1 VHRGTALI
9 SLAFAVFVAGVA
21 PSARAN
27 EWTDIASA
35 FDENNPINV
44 FVGVDYTF
52 EARRAA
58 IKRELSGA
66 KDIPAAPDQIP
77 VGKDLFF
84 SQDRHILK
92 PYLDVGLFHDVQL
105 SVALPITLS
114 LSRTYEF
121 DQRAEP
127 CVFPSAGGAATCID
141 RTNSSTLTD
150 GLLPNPP
157 SGPIGFDAN
166 DPTTNFDTKSKTIF
180 RSPSRSGLD
189 QLWIALSW
197 APMNQARDDTKP
209 TWILTAE
216 FRPSI
221 GKLMKL
227 DTKTPSKE
235 TGVSTG
241 IHEFRAQT
249 SVSKHVGWATPF
261 VVFWWQAP
269 LGERGNKPGDPDG
282 SLFWNTTTANA
293 IGQRTKDPQQHAGTI
308 FGFDATLVEK
318 PEDHLRLA
326 LELLGK
332 VEAHFTGLGYSEMWE
347 IFAYAGDITRDPNAP
362 LRIDLD
368 PLNPGA
374 NVVSHPGVTT
384 IENYVSFAGR
394 IGVVGELGP
403 HAKFSLSFELGKDQ
417 QHIVSFTDAGVDLPT
432 CDATHTAPD
441 CETMANVIVN
451 QNTREV
457 NPLHKQLI
465 DTAGRRFIV
474 DETTTYSLLATGE
487 ILF

>member
-1 VHRGTALI
+1 
-9 SLAFAVFVAGVA
+9 LAFAVGVGRPA
-21 PSARAN
+21 AAN

-35 FDENNPINV
+35 FDDVNPNHF
-44 FVGVDYTF
+44 FVGVDYLY

-66 KDIPAAPDQIP
+66 KDIPAAPDTIP
-77 VGKDLFF
+77 VGKDLYFM
-84 SQDRHILK
+84 QDRHVIK
-92 PYLDVGLFHDVQL
+92 PHLDVGLFHDVQF

-114 LSRTYEF
+114 LTRSYDF

-127 CVFPSAGGAATCID
+127 CVFPAQGGVATCID

-166 DPTTNFDTKSKTIF
+166 DPTTNFATNSKTVF

-189 QLWIALSW
+189 QIWLGLSW
-197 APMNQARDDTKP
+197 APMNQLRDDTKP

-227 DTKTPSKE
+227 DTKTPSNE

-241 IHEFRAQT
+241 VHEFVART
-249 SVSKHVGWATPF
+249 SVAKHVGWATPF
-261 VVFWWQAP
+261 VVFWWRAP
-269 LGERGNKPGDPDG
+269 LGERGNKPGDAGG
-282 SLFWNTTTANA
+282 SLFWDTVTPNA
-293 IGQRTKDPQQHAGTI
+293 LGQRTKDPQQHAGTL

-318 PEDHLRLA
+318 PEDRLRLGLKLQGA
-326 LELLGK
+326 

-347 IFAYAGDITRDPNAP
+347 VFAYAGDIKRDPNAP

-368 PLNPGA
+368 PTNPGS
-374 NVVSHPGVTT
+374 NVTFHPGVTT
-384 IENYVSFAGR
+384 IENYVSFAGSV
-394 IGVVGELGP
+394 GLTGELGP
-403 HAKFSLSFELGKDQ
+403 HAKFSIGFELGKDQ
-417 QHIVSFTDAGVDLPT
+417 QHIISFTDAGIDLPT
-432 CDATHTAPD
+432 CDATHPAPN
-441 CETMANVIVN
+441 CETMDNSIVN
-451 QNTREV
+451 QNTKEV

-465 DTAGRRFIV
+465 DTAGRRYIV
-474 DETTTYSLLATGE
+474 DETTVYSLLASGE
-487 ILF
+487 IVF